1 MIANLRAVPV
11 LLAFGLGV
19 SGCVTWS
26 TGRLAATDAT
36 ATRELVPATWSVAT
50 PSSAA
55 SGSPHVRWW
64 ERFNDGVLTALVQRA
79 LAANTDIR
87 SAQAALRESRALRDV
102 QAATLFPSAE
112 VSTSVQRS
120 RSRTEGTTDLYEA
133 GFDADWEIDVFGA
146 NRSGLRA
153 TEADA
158 RASAASLADTQVS
171 IAAEV
176 ARTYIQVRGDQGR
189 LDIARQN
196 LSSQLETLQIANWRL
211 QAGLTTS
218 LDVEQARTTSEQT
231 RAQIPA
237 LEITIA
243 QAENSLA
250 VLTGQSP
257 ENVKKQ
263 LVATAPVPGPSDD
276 LAISMPAETLRQRAD
291 VRSMEYQV
299 SAAKARVSAAE
310 AARYPSFALGGSL
323 GLQALTVSAL
333 TGGGSTVSALVGSV
347 SMPLFD
353 GGARRAQ
360 VRVQDAVLEQ
370 AWVNYEAQV
379 LAAVQEVEDALIAL
393 KGDRERLVS
402 LRNAAEAANNAFIL
416 ARQRYT
422 SGLIDFQVV
431 LETQRTLLDTQDSVA
446 STNADVST
454 DYVRLYKALGGG
466 WQPDETPREPWTP

>member
-1 MIANLRAVPV
+1 MSI
-11 LLAFGLGV
+11 LLALGLGV
-19 SGCVTWS
+19 SGCVPWS
-26 TGRLAATDAT
+26 SGRTAATDAT
-36 ATRELVPATWSVAT
+36 VSQEVVPANWSVNA
-50 PSSAA
+50 PSSSA
-55 SGSPHVRWW
+55 SDKSYARWW
-64 ERFNDGVLTALVQRA
+64 ERFNDRLLTALVQRA
-79 LAANTDIR
+79 LATNTDIR
-87 SAQAALRESRALRDV
+87 GAQAALREARALRDV
-102 QAATLFPSAE
+102 QAASLFPSAE
-112 VSTSVQRS
+112 VSTSAQRS
-120 RSRTEGTTDLYEA
+120 RSRTEGTTNLYQP

-176 ARTYIQVRGDQGR
+176 ALAYVQVRGDQGR
-189 LDIARQN
+189 LDIAREN
-196 LSSQLETLQIANWRL
+196 LASQLETLQIANWRL

-237 LEITIA
+237 LEISIA
-243 QAENSLA
+243 QGENSLA

-257 ENVKKQ
+257 GDLKKQ
-263 LVATAPVPGPSDD
+263 LDATAPVPGLSDD
-276 LAISMPAETLRQRAD
+276 LAISMPADTLRQRAD
-291 VRSMEYQV
+291 VRAMEYRV

-310 AARYPSFALGGSL
+310 AARYPGFTLGGSL
-323 GLQALTVSAL
+323 GLQALTLSAL
-333 TGGGSTVSALVGSV
+333 TGGSSTVSALVGSV

-353 GGARRAQ
+353 GGSRRAQ
-360 VRVQDAVLEQ
+360 VRAQDAVLEQ

-379 LAAVQEVEDALIAL
+379 LAALQEVEDALIAL

-402 LRNAAEAANNAFIL
+402 LRNAAEAANNAFVL

-446 STNADVST
+446 STNTDVST

-466 WQPDETPREPWTP
+466 WQPDETQREPWTP